1 MKQKIYLIT
10 CCLVLTLA
18 AGFAQERTVTGK
30 VISAEDGLPIIGG
43 NVLLQGTST
52 GTVTDFDGNYEIT
65 VPGDDAV
72 LVFSYTGMSSQE
84 VVVGDRSV
92 INITMQTDAQLLD
105 EVVVVGYGVQKKS
118 VVTGAIASVTAEEI
132 SQTPVLRVEQAL
144 QGRTAGV
151 QVTSSS
157 GQPGD
162 ALTVRIR
169 GAGTTGNA
177 DPLYVVDGLP
187 VGGIDYLNPGD
198 IESIEVLKDAASAAI
213 YGARA
218 ANGVVLITTKS
229 GQAGKIQVNYD
240 GYYGVQDPWRKLAVL
255 NAREYAVIQNEA
267 AAASGFSI
275 PFDNPEALGEGT
287 NWQDLLFNE
296 NAPLT
301 NHQLSI
307 TGGND
312 RSTFAGTLSY
322 FSQEGIVGGDKSQFD
337 RYTARVNSTHKIG
350 ERFTFGENL
359 SFTHIDRRSIDGNNE
374 FGGPLM
380 STLNIDPIT
389 PLYENDPDRLATYD
403 PRAVTDDEGNVYA
416 ISPYATQEVVNPLAR
431 LEVTNGRYKLDKIV
445 GNVYGELEILKGL
458 NLKSSFGIDLA
469 YGGGDNFR
477 PVFFLNAAQISN
489 ESRVDKNIDRW
500 FNWIWE
506 NTLSYQ
512 KDFGAHNLGL
522 LLGTTAQEFNY
533 ENIAGGKS
541 NTVFSDFENAY
552 LNTATNEESATIG
565 GGAAESS
572 LLSYFGRVTYDFNDK
587 YLFTAIFRVD
597 GSSRFGENNRFG
609 FFPSL
614 SAGWVMSEEPFMQDV
629 DFIDFLK
636 IRASWGQNGNQEIGN
651 YRWASTIAT
660 GAGYSFGDGTLFTSG
675 ALPSSVPNPDL
686 EWETSEQTDIGIDL
700 RFMDGRLTFTTDY
713 YVKETKGLLVDA
725 PIPGIVGNNAPTVN
739 GGNVENRG
747 VEFALGY
754 RNKLSD
760 FNYSLSVNASYN
772 ENEVTAINNAEGVIL
787 GAGFSTYGTVSRAAI
802 GFPIAYFWGLRTDGL
817 FQNEAEVES
826 YTSGSGGL
834 IQPDAS
840 PGDIRFVDLNGDGT
854 INDQDRTIIGNPT
867 PDWTFGFNLGADY
880 KGFDLNLFVQGASGN
895 EIFNG
900 TRRHDLTSANMP
912 ARFLNRWTGEG
923 TSNDIP
929 RSTVS
934 DPNGNF
940 SKISDFYIE
949 DGSFLR
955 VKDLQVGYT
964 LSANA
969 LRFLNMAKV
978 RLYVAAQNL
987 LTITDYNG
995 FDPEIGARSS
1005 LDIGI
1010 DRGIYPQA
1018 RSYRFGM
1025 NVTF

>member
-1 MKQKIYLIT
+1 MKLKIYLAV
-10 CCLVLTLA
+10 CCLLLSCIIVYGQGRTITGTVL
-18 AGFAQERTVTGK
+18 
-30 VISAEDGLPIIGG
+30 SAEDGLPVIGG
-43 NVLLQGTST
+43 NILIKGTSN
-52 GTVTDFDGNYEIT
+52 GTVTDFDGKYEI
-65 VPGDDAV
+65 AV
-72 LVFSYTGMSSQE
+72 DNDEAILVFSYTGLESQE
-84 VVVGDRSV
+84 VAVGSQSV
-92 INITMQTDAQLLD
+92 IDVTLQTNTELLD
-105 EVVVVGYGVQKKS
+105 EVVVIGYGTQKKS

-132 SQTPVLRVEQAL
+132 AQTPVLRVEQAL

-169 GAGTTGNA
+169 GAGTTGSA

-229 GQAGKIQVNYD
+229 GKEGTIQVGYD
-240 GYYGVQDPWRKLAVL
+240 GYYGTQDPWRKLAVL
-255 NAREYAVIQNEA
+255 NAREYAIIQNEA
-267 AAASGFSI
+267 AAASGFAV
-275 PFDNPEALGEGT
+275 PFENPEAFGEGT

-296 NAPLT
+296 NAPIM

-312 RSTFAGTLSY
+312 KSTFAGTLSY

-337 RYTARVNSTHKIG
+337 RYTARVNSSHKVSD
-350 ERFTFGENL
+350 RFTFGENL
-359 SFTHIDRRSIDGNNE
+359 SYTHIGRRSIDGNNE

-389 PLYENDPDRLATYD
+389 SLFETDPTRLASYD
-403 PRAVTDDEGNVYA
+403 PRAVRDADGNVYG
-416 ISPYATQEVVNPLAR
+416 ISQFATQEVVNPLAR
-431 LEVTNGRYKLDKIV
+431 LEVTNGRYELDKIV
-445 GNVYGELEILKGL
+445 GNVFGEYEFVEGLKL
-458 NLKSSFGIDLA
+458 RTSFGIDLA
-469 YGGGDNFR
+469 YGTNNTFR
-477 PVFFLNAAQISN
+477 PEFFLNAAQISN
-489 ESRVDKNIDRW
+489 ESRIDKSVDRW

-506 NTLSYQ
+506 TTLAYN

-522 LLGTTAQEFNY
+522 LVGNTAQEFNY
-533 ENIAGGKS
+533 QNIAGGKS
-541 NTVFSDFENAY
+541 DLVFTDFDNAF
-552 LNTATNEESATIG
+552 LSTAVNEESATIG
-565 GGAAESS
+565 GGANESA
-572 LLSYFGRVTYDFNDK
+572 LLSYFGRLTYDFEDK
-587 YLFTAIFRVD
+587 YLFTATFRFD

-609 FFPSL
+609 FFPSF
-614 SAGWVMSEEPFMQDV
+614 SAGWVLTQESFMQDV

-651 YRWASTIAT
+651 YSWASTIAT
-660 GAGYSFGDGTLFTSG
+660 GAGYSFGDGTVFTSG
-675 ALPSSVPNPDL
+675 SLPSAVSNPDL
-686 EWETSEQTDIGIDL
+686 EWETSEQTDIGLDV
-700 RFMDGRLTFTTDY
+700 RFLEGRLTLTTDY
-713 YVKETKGLLVDA
+713 YIKETKGLLIAA

-747 VEFALGY
+747 IEFGIGY
-754 RNKLSD
+754 RNRASD
-760 FNYSLSVNASYN
+760 FNYNVSFNASYN
-772 ENEVTAINNAEGVIL
+772 KNEVTAINNAEGVL
-787 GAGFSTYGTVSRAAI
+787 FGAGFSTYGTVSRAEV
-802 GFPIAYFWGLRTDGL
+802 GFPIAYFWGLRTNGL
-817 FQNEAEVES
+817 FQNEGEVES
-826 YTSGSGGL
+826 YTGPGGGL

-840 PGDIRFVDLNGDGT
+840 PGDIRFVDLNGDGS
-854 INDQDRTIIGNPT
+854 IDDADRTIIGNPT

-880 KGFDLNLFVQGASGN
+880 KGFDLNLFIQGASGN
-895 EIFNG
+895 DIFNG
-900 TRRHDLTSANMP
+900 TRRHDLTTANMP
-912 ARFLNRWTGEG
+912 ARFLDRWTGEG
-923 TSNDIP
+923 TSNSIP
-929 RSTVS
+929 RSTLS

-955 VKDLQVGYT
+955 IKDLQVGYT
-964 LSANA
+964 LSDSA
-969 LRFLNMAKV
+969 LSFLKMTKV

-987 LTITDYNG
+987 LTFTDYNG
-995 FDPEIGARSS
+995 FDPEIGAAGS
-1005 LDIGI
+1005 LNIGI

-1025 NVTF
+1025 NVIF

>member
-1 MKQKIYLIT
+1 MKQKIYLVV
-10 CCLVLTLA
+10 CCLMLVA
-18 AGFAQERTVTGK
+18 SFAFGQERTVTGT
-30 VISAEDGLPIIGG
+30 VISAEDDLPIIGG
-43 NVLLQGTST
+43 NILVKGTST
-52 GTVTDFDGNYEIT
+52 GTVTDFDGKYEIT
-65 VPGDDAV
+65 VPDGDAV
-72 LVFSYTGMSSQE
+72 LVFSYTGMTAQE
-84 VVVGDRSV
+84 IVVGNQSV
-92 INITMQTDAQLLD
+92 IDITLQTNTELLD
-105 EVVVVGYGVQKKS
+105 EVVVIGYGTQKKS

-132 SQTPVLRVEQAL
+132 TQTPVLRVEQAL

-169 GAGTTGNA
+169 GAGTTGSA

-229 GQAGKIQVNYD
+229 GSEGKIQVGYD
-240 GYYGVQDPWRKLAVL
+240 GYYGTQAPWRKLAVL
-255 NAREYAVIQNEA
+255 NAREYAIIQNEA
-267 AAASGFSI
+267 AAASGFAI
-275 PFDNPEALGEGT
+275 PFDNPESLGEGT
-287 NWQDLLFNE
+287 NWQDLLYSD
-296 NAPLT
+296 NAPIT
-301 NHQLSI
+301 NHQLSV

-312 RSTFAGTLSY
+312 KSTFAGTFSY

-337 RYTARVNSTHKIG
+337 RYTARVNSSHKVSD
-350 ERFTFGENL
+350 RFTFGENL
-359 SFTHIDRRSIDGNNE
+359 SFTSINRRSIDSNNE

-389 PLYENDPDRLATYD
+389 PLFETDPNRLASYD
-403 PRAVTDDEGNVYA
+403 PRAVRNEDGDVYA
-416 ISPYATQEVVNPLAR
+416 ISQFATQEVVNPLAR
-431 LEVTNGRYKLDKIV
+431 LEVTNGKYKLDKIV
-445 GNVYGELEILKGL
+445 GNVFGEYEFLEGLK
-458 NLKSSFGIDLA
+458 LKTSFGIDLA
-469 YGGGDNFR
+469 YGVGDNFR
-477 PVFFLNAAQISN
+477 PEFFLNAAQISN

-506 NTLSYQ
+506 TTLAYQ

-522 LLGTTAQEFNY
+522 LIGNTAQEFNY
-533 ENIAGGKS
+533 ENIGGGKS
-541 NTVFSDFENAY
+541 SLVFTDFDNAF
-552 LNTATNEESATIG
+552 LNTAVNEESATIG
-565 GGAAESS
+565 GGAAESA
-572 LLSYFGRVTYDFNDK
+572 LLSYFGRITYDFNDK
-587 YLFTAIFRVD
+587 YLFTATFRYD
-597 GSSRFGENNRFG
+597 GSSRFGQNNRFG
-609 FFPSL
+609 FFPSV
-614 SAGWVMSEEPFMQDV
+614 SAGWVLSEEKFMQGL

-660 GAGYSFGDGTLFTSG
+660 GAGYSFGDGTVFTSG
-675 ALPSSVPNPDL
+675 SLPSSVPNPDL
-686 EWETSEQTDIGIDL
+686 EWETSEQTDIGIDVQFL
-700 RFMDGRLTFTTDY
+700 DGRLTFTSDY
-713 YVKETKGLLVDA
+713 YIKETKGLLVDA

-739 GGNVENRG
+739 GGNVRNSGIEFG
-747 VEFALGY
+747 VTY

-760 FNYSLSVNASYN
+760 FNYNVNFNASYN
-772 ENEVTAINNAEGVIL
+772 QNEVTAINNAEGVL
-787 GAGFSTYGTVSRAAI
+787 FGAGFSTYGTVSRAEV

-817 FQNEAEVES
+817 FQNEAEIEN
-826 YTSGSGGL
+826 YTNSAGGL

-840 PGDIRFVDLNGDGT
+840 PGDIRFVDLNGDGV
-854 INDQDRTIIGNPT
+854 INDDDRTLIGNPT
-867 PDWTFGFNLGADY
+867 PEWTYGFNLGADY
-880 KGFDLNLFVQGASGN
+880 KGFDFNLFVQGASGN

-900 TRRHDLTSANMP
+900 TRRHDLTTANMP

-923 TSNDIP
+923 TSNTIP
-929 RSTVS
+929 RSTLT

-940 SKISDFYIE
+940 SRISDFYIE

-955 VKDLQVGYT
+955 IKDLQIGYT
-964 LSANA
+964 LPSSV
-969 LRFLNMAKV
+969 LPSISKV

-1025 NVTF
+1025 SVIF